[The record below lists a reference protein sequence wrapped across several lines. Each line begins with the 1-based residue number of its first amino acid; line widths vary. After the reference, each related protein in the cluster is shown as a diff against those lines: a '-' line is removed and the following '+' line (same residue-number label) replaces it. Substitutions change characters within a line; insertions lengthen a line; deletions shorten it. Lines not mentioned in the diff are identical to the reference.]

1 LGITSRKERI
11 LRGSYLDVHVQTCGR
26 AINPLEAMM
35 PLTEESRRATNDAE
49 ERALLYVTDS
59 VSDSPEFLA
68 FALKMAER
76 HGTNLELLQVVDP
89 GQASSNPDA
98 HMGVQYSLETLARS
112 LKALKR
118 NAHALLLFGH
128 PEAVI
133 SRRAAD
139 IKATVIAFPLDGSAR
154 DRSKKNLARRLIQRC
169 ACPVLTFSL
178 FPGTAKRTGEANP

>member
-1 LGITSRKERI
+1 MPVMEERRI
-11 LRGSYLDVHVQTCGR
+11 
-26 AINPLEAMM
+26 I
-35 PLTEESRRATNDAE
+35 EERRRATNGSDE
-49 ERALLYVTDS
+49 NALLYVTDS

-76 HGTNLELLQVVDP
+76 HGANLELLQVVDP
-89 GQASSNPDA
+89 GLAPSNPDA
-98 HMGVQYSLETLARS
+98 HMGAQYSLETLARS

-133 SRRAAD
+133 CKRAVD
-139 IKATVIAFPLDGSAR
+139 IKATVIAFALDGSAR
-154 DRSKKNLARRLIQRC
+154 DRSKKNLAHRLIEKC

-178 FPGTAKRTGEANP
+178 SSGEALRIAPRHGAVHP

>member
-1 LGITSRKERI
+1 
-11 LRGSYLDVHVQTCGR
+11 
-26 AINPLEAMM
+26 M
-35 PLTEESRRATNDAE
+35 PSIE
-49 ERALLYVTDS
+49 ERRRTPRGAEDNALLYVTDS

-68 FALKMAER
+68 FALNMAER
-76 HGTNLELLQVVDP
+76 HGANLELLQVVDP

-133 SRRAAD
+133 CKRAAD
-139 IKATVIAFPLDGSAR
+139 IKATVIAFPLDGSVR
-154 DRSKKNLARRLIQRC
+154 DRSKKSLAQRLIQKC

-178 FPGTAKRTGEANP
+178 SSGDAMRTVPRRNLLHP